1 MKKIYHF
8 LNTISDAIQKP
19 LEFISA
25 IILAVGA
32 ASLFLQVVN
41 RYILVK
47 IFHFSF
53 SFTEELARYTIIWF
67 TYLIAGVCLKEG
79 GLISLDLVYTRLP
92 KTLKLVLYY
101 ITRILMMIFVVVI
114 TRYVIAYLP
123 TAMKFTST
131 ALKIPGIFLYSFPA
145 IGCVLMGYEIITE
158 TCGVICGELE
168 PFCSGRQPK
177 AVEDCME

>member
-47 IFHFSF
+47 IF
-53 SFTEELARYTIIWF
+53 
-67 TYLIAGVCLKEG
+67 
-79 GLISLDLVYTRLP
+79 
-92 KTLKLVLYY
+92 
-101 ITRILMMIFVVVI
+101 
-114 TRYVIAYLP
+114 
-123 TAMKFTST
+123 
-131 ALKIPGIFLYSFPA
+131 KIYRNNKNIRK
-145 IGCVLMGYEIITE
+145 
-158 TCGVICGELE
+158 
-168 PFCSGRQPK
+168 SG
-177 AVEDCME
+177 

>member
-101 ITRILMMIFVVVI
+101 ITRILRMIFVVVI
-114 TRYVIAYLP
+114 TR
-123 TAMKFTST
+123 
-131 ALKIPGIFLYSFPA
+131 
-145 IGCVLMGYEIITE
+145 
-158 TCGVICGELE
+158 
-168 PFCSGRQPK
+168 
-177 AVEDCME
+177 